1 MRVRGQ
7 RTCEN
12 CGTTWSYFETGDL
25 ACPECGSRHSTG
37 QGERTK
43 HTDRAVDLDLD
54 EPRQTAAA
62 GALDDALDE
71 AADRCLAFI
80 RRRGFVAHGTLSDLD
95 EPYVFAQELR
105 HAATL
110 SSSRLQR
117 SDAERAYLLALFDD
131 APTRPPAD
139 AVPDS
144 LRAVR
149 GLAAATA
156 VRDYRDEV
164 RTWLADEPECPEGQ
178 ALLESLGDH
187 VKRVRALDGEVD
199 PATAD
204 ALVDAARAV
213 GRYCRER
220 TDDTLESARDAIDEL
235 R

>member
-1 MRVRGQ
+1 MRVRGE

-12 CGTTWSYFETGDL
+12 CGTTWSYFETGAV
-25 ACPECGSRHSTG
+25 ACPECGSLHSTG
-37 QGERTK
+37 RGERTR
-43 HTDRAVDLDLD
+43 HTDRSVDLDLD
-54 EPRQTAAA
+54 EPRKTAAA

-71 AADRCLAFI
+71 AADRCLAFV
-80 RRRGFVAHGTLSDLD
+80 RRRGFVDRGTLRDLD

-110 SSSRLQR
+110 SSRLQR
-117 SDAERAYLLALFDD
+117 SDAERAYLLSLFED
-131 APTRPPAD
+131 APTRPPVE

-144 LRAVR
+144 HRAVR

-164 RTWLADEPECPEGQ
+164 RTWLDDEPECPEGR

-199 PATAD
+199 PETAD

-220 TDDTLESARDAIDEL
+220 SDETLEAAREAVDEL